1 MGVKGLQ
8 NFLKKYSVSRS
19 LNDLLDRKNQKLR
32 IGIDISFY
40 IYRWQ
45 ADVEKIIDFLR
56 KLEENKHRIILVFDG
71 RAEEG
76 KIWETQRR
84 KEARE
89 NEMKSADSI
98 YELLRTEEDITDDQ
112 RFLMEQLASQH
123 QKKGW
128 NLTKDVRRSLKERL
142 YVEKIPMVKAKGEA
156 DGLLAAM
163 SARGDLDLIISGDM
177 DLLAM
182 GTKTLWTPH
191 EDGLTFSEYD
201 RAKILEEL
209 KLGDWQFRSLCAM
222 CFTETCQQQNNF
234 SIQQAYQMLKVFR
247 SLSVLKQKY
256 PEWLT
261 VWPDDLHIFYRSVD
275 QVDSWICDDQRHYYT
290 AFMNCEPMPYT

>member
-8 NFLKKYSVSRS
+8 NFLKKYSVTRS

-32 IGIDISFY
+32 IGIDISYY

-56 KLEENKHRIILVFDG
+56 KLEENNHRIILVFDG

-84 KEARE
+84 KEARD
-89 NEMKSADSI
+89 NEMKSAENI
-98 YELLRTEEDITDDQ
+98 YELLRTEDLSDDQ
-112 RFLMEQLASQH
+112 RFLLEQFASQH

-128 NLTKDVRRSLKERL
+128 SLTKDVRRSLKERF
-142 YVEKIPMVKAKGEA
+142 YIEKFPMVKAKGEA

-182 GTKTLWTPH
+182 GTKTLWTPYD
-191 EDGLTFSEYD
+191 DGLTFYEYN
-201 RAKILEEL
+201 REHILQEIG
-209 KLGDWQFRSLCAM
+209 LGDWQFRSLCAM
-222 CFTETCQQQNNF
+222 CFTEASQEQNNF
-234 SIQQAYQMLKVFR
+234 SIHQAYQMLKVFR
-247 SLSVLKQKY
+247 SLTVLKQKY

-261 VWPDDLHIFYRSVD
+261 VWPDDSHIFYRSVD
-275 QVDSWICDDQRHYYT
+275 QVDPWICEDQRLYYS
-290 AFMNCEPMPYT
+290 AFINCEPMPYT